1 MQDLSTKS
9 AEEPFF
15 RRHRQEQ
22 DQSQHIPFGQPSHL
36 AFPDHV
42 HDFISLDRPPGP
54 MILFHYVCSS
64 KDRCDSDSAG
74 LAFPPPLVP
83 QPPWDT
89 TQPQR
94 DMLPENIR
102 DLDESEMIVFP
113 VGSKEDESPITRPTS
128 SRDDGT
134 QIHITSV
141 EHYFEHCLS
150 WLENPG

>member
-1 MQDLSTKS
+1 M
-9 AEEPFF
+9 
-15 RRHRQEQ
+15 
-22 DQSQHIPFGQPSHL
+22 
-36 AFPDHV
+36 
-42 HDFISLDRPPGP
+42 HDFISLDRPPGPVKGSEPLAGVDPSFDRP

-94 DMLPENIR
+94 AMLPENIR

>member
-1 MQDLSTKS
+1 M
-9 AEEPFF
+9 
-15 RRHRQEQ
+15 
-22 DQSQHIPFGQPSHL
+22 
-36 AFPDHV
+36 
-42 HDFISLDRPPGP
+42 HDFISLDRPPGPVKGSEPLAGVDPSFDRP

-113 VGSKEDESPITRPTS
+113 GGFQGGRKPYYQTDEFKGRWDPDPY
-128 SRDDGT
+128 
-134 QIHITSV
+134 HI
-141 EHYFEHCLS
+141 
-150 WLENPG
+150 G